1 MEPDRWGSRSR
12 RGLFAA
18 VGVAAGSAFI
28 VPGMAKGT
36 PGRPEGQREHAVRLA
51 PAFQPAGE
59 DLTIDLA
66 VEPATLDPAL
76 VYESDGWSVVHS
88 IYDALVQL
96 GPGGA
101 LEMVQAESVTQ
112 VDPLTWEI
120 RLRPDITFHNGEPL
134 DAAAVAF
141 SIDHILDPETGSQIA
156 GNFQVIE
163 EVEEVDSLTVQLH
176 LSAPAPWLPS
186 LMAPW
191 WVLLPPKYAADPTND
206 FANNPVGTGPYRFV
220 RWRRGSRI
228 MLERNA
234 DYFGETAKGEPVAE
248 RVDFRFVPDAT
259 TRVTDVVSGTS
270 QLVRAVPY
278 DELETVAA
286 TAEVVAQPI
295 AGCAFV
301 RVPTDVAPFDNEK
314 VRLALNHAVD
324 VESIIA
330 SLLGGNGV
338 RLPNLFVPGGLGY
351 DEALAPH
358 VYDPKLA
365 QQLLADAGYPDG
377 FSTRL
382 AYTTGELADLAA
394 AIAGQLSAAGI
405 DVELEPVETAT
416 FNATWQDPESAPLRL
431 LTWRPLYD
439 PYTLLSLVIS
449 NDGFLSRYDNPEAQ
463 TLIEAGAIESDSE
476 ERDRIY
482 RELGV
487 VLRDSPA
494 GIYLWS
500 LTSFYGLDRD
510 APPWTPRA
518 DDWILPL
525 VVENQL

>member
-1 MEPDRWGSRSR
+1 MEPDGWGSSSR
-12 RGLFAA
+12 RSLLTAA
-18 VGVAAGSAFI
+18 GVAAGAAFL
-28 VPGMAKGT
+28 VPGMARGALLASALL
-36 PGRPEGQREHAVRLA
+36 RE
-51 PAFQPAGE
+51 GE

-66 VEPATLDPAL
+66 VEPATLDPAM

-101 LEMVQAESVTQ
+101 LEMVLAESMTQ
-112 VDPLTWEI
+112 VDPRTWEI
-120 RLRPDITFHNGEPL
+120 KLRPGITFHNGEPL

-141 SIDHILDPETGSQIA
+141 SIDHILDPKTGSQIA
-156 GNFQVIE
+156 GNFQVIKQ
-163 EVEEVDSLTVQLH
+163 VEEVDSLTARLR
-176 LSAPAPWLPS
+176 LAEPAPWLPS

-191 WVLLPPKYAADPTND
+191 LVLLPPAYASDPTND
-206 FANNPVGTGPYRFV
+206 FANNPVGTGPYQFV
-220 RWRRGSRI
+220 RWARGSRI
-228 MLERNA
+228 VLKQNA
-234 DYFGETAKGEPVAE
+234 EYFGPAAKGQPVAPS
-248 RVDFRFVPDAT
+248 VDFRFVPDAT

-270 QLVRAVPY
+270 QLVRAVPF

-286 TAEVVAQPI
+286 SATVVEQPI
-295 AGCAFV
+295 AGCALV
-301 RVPTDVAPFDNEK
+301 RVPTDVAPFDNVK
-314 VRLALNHAVD
+314 VRQALNHAVD
-324 VESIIA
+324 VDAIIA

-338 RLPNLFVPGGLGY
+338 RLPNVFVPDGLGY
-351 DEALAPH
+351 DPDLAPRA
-358 VYDPKLA
+358 YDPQQA
-365 QQLLADAGYPDG
+365 QQLLTEAGYPNG

-382 AYTTGELADLAA
+382 AYATGEREDLVA
-394 AIAGQLSAAGI
+394 AIAGQLGAAGI

-416 FNATWQDPESAPLRL
+416 FNATWQDPESAPLRF
-431 LTWRPLYD
+431 LTWRPLFD

-449 NDGFLSRYDNPEAQ
+449 NSGFLSRYDNSEAQ
-463 TLIEAGAIESDSE
+463 ALIEAGAIEPDPE

-487 VLRDSPA
+487 VLHDSPA

-510 APPWTPRA
+510 APAWTPRA

-525 VVENQL
+525 VVDES